1 MGGGAAKRGLGTG
14 GRHAQILLQWR
25 MCQDSDTAPERLNP
39 KPQTLTQ
46 VADKN
51 MLHEVDAITTQILA
65 AIQKSQADG
74 AAGT

>member
-1 MGGGAAKRGLGTG
+1 
-14 GRHAQILLQWR
+14 
-25 MCQDSDTAPERLNP
+25 MCQNPDTAPERLNP